1 MTLATVQKAEA
12 AHLIPTYERYP
23 VLLTHGRGVYLWDAS
38 GKRYLDLLSGIGVN
52 GLGHTHPAVK
62 KAIVKQAGKMLH
74 TSNLFFH
81 EYQAELA
88 AKLTKISGLDRA
100 FFTNSG
106 TEAIEGALKIAR
118 AYAQV
123 HNKNGS
129 GPKWRIIALDN
140 SFHGRTYGALSVTG
154 QKKYRAPFEP
164 VVPGVKFVKLNDVA
178 DLEKKF
184 DHTVCA
190 ILVEP
195 IQGEGG
201 IRPLTQEFL
210 QRARELTK
218 KSGALLIADEIQSGL
233 GRTGKW
239 FAYQHVG
246 IQPDVVALAKPIA
259 GGLPLG
265 SILASSEAA
274 TAFHPGMHGTT
285 FGGGPLTSA
294 VAVAV
299 LNTIEK
305 DGLMKNAVTVGNYF
319 RGRLDELAAKHKF
332 VHEIRSKGLMIG
344 VELDSPEKAKTVVK
358 EALAKGVIL
367 NRTNDTVLRFL
378 PPFILQK
385 KHVDEAMKVIAPI
398 FSRLEAK

>member
-23 VLLTHGRGVYLWDAS
+23 VLLTHGRGVYLWDAN

-106 TEAIEGALKIAR
+106 TEAIEGALKMAR

-190 ILVEP
+190 VLVEP

-239 FAYQHVG
+239 FAYQHMG

-265 SILASSEAA
+265 AILASSEAA
-274 TAFHPGMHGTT
+274 TGF
-285 FGGGPLTSA
+285 SSR
-294 VAVAV
+294 
-299 LNTIEK
+299 
-305 DGLMKNAVTVGNYF
+305 NARDNF
-319 RGRLDELAAKHKF
+319 RR
-332 VHEIRSKGLMIG
+332 RSIDVSGCSCGAEDDRK
-344 VELDSPEKAKTVVK
+344 
-358 EALAKGVIL
+358 
-367 NRTNDTVLRFL
+367 RR
-378 PPFILQK
+378 
-385 KHVDEAMKVIAPI
+385 VDEECRRSRRL
-398 FSRLEAK
+398 FSEPAGRTRSTTYICQRNSKQRPDDRRGTGFPREG

>member
-23 VLLTHGRGVYLWDAS
+23 VLLTHGRGVYLWDAN

-123 HNKNGS
+123 HNTNGS

-164 VVPGVKFVKLNDVA
+164 VVPGVRFVKLNDVA

-190 ILVEP
+190 VLVEP

-246 IQPDVVALAKPIA
+246 IQPDIVALAKPIA

-265 SILASSEAA
+265 AILASSEAA
-274 TAFHPGMHGTT
+274 AAFHPGMHGTT

-305 DGLMKNAVTVGNYF
+305 DGSDEERRHRWRLLPQSFGRTRSTTYICQRNSKQRSDDRHRIKF
-319 RGRLDELAAKHKF
+319 RRKGQDGCQGSAREGRDPEPDE
-332 VHEIRSKGLMIG
+332 
-344 VELDSPEKAKTVVK
+344 
-358 EALAKGVIL
+358 
-367 NRTNDTVLRFL
+367 
-378 PPFILQK
+378 
-385 KHVDEAMKVIAPI
+385 
-398 FSRLEAK
+398 

>member
-23 VLLTHGRGVYLWDAS
+23 VLLTHGRGVYLWDAN
-38 GKRYLDLLSGIGVN
+38 GKRYLDLLTGIGVN
-52 GLGHTHPAVK
+52 GLGHTHPVVK
-62 KAIVKQAGKMLH
+62 KVIVKQAGKMLH

-88 AKLTKISGLDRA
+88 SKLTRISGLDRA

-123 HNKNGS
+123 HNTNGS

-190 ILVEP
+190 VLVEP

-265 SILASSEAA
+265 AILASSEAA

-319 RGRLDELAAKHKF
+319 RSRLDELAAKHNF
-332 VHEIRSKGLMIG
+332 VREIRSKGLMIG
-344 VELDSPEKAKTVVK
+344 VELDSPEKAKAVVK

-398 FSRLEAK
+398 FSSLEGK